1 MSLILIIF
9 LSLVTIIVTALIIG
23 LFTRKE
29 YNIIREI
36 CIDTSSGIVFN
47 YVKMLKNQ
55 DNFNKWV
62 MVEPSMKKE
71 FTGTDGTVGFI
82 YAWNGKKAGAGELEI
97 KHLVEGNSIETE
109 IRFIRPFVAVAEVK
123 MTTEELSEN
132 QTKITWSNKS
142 SMKYPMNVLLPLAEK
157 ILARDMD
164 ISLGMLKN
172 ILEKKKV

>member
-1 MSLILIIF
+1 MSLFLVIILSLVGIIF
-9 LSLVTIIVTALIIG
+9 LALIIG
-23 LFTRKE
+23 LFKRKD

-36 CIDTSSGIVFN
+36 HIDTPSQVVFD

-62 MVEPSMKKE
+62 MVEPEMKKE
-71 FTGTDGTVGFI
+71 FKGTDGTVGFI

-97 KHLVEGNSIETE
+97 KQLVEGKSIETE
-109 IRFIRPFVAVAEVK
+109 IRFIRPFVAIAEVK

-142 SMKYPMNVLLPLAEK
+142 NMKYPLNLLLPLAEK

-164 ISLGMLKN
+164 TSLGMLKN
-172 ILEKKKV
+172 ILEK